1 MAKTK
6 EPKLKLR
13 TSYPKDLR
21 SEAKASGRGLVTVSI
36 EFPNGDREE
45 RQIAAN
51 AIECR
56 FARWAG
62 VLLGVERA
70 RPLPDLEELIRN
82 HLEPTI

>member
-1 MAKTK
+1 MADKKK

-13 TSYPKDLR
+13 TSYPAELR
-21 SEAKASGRGLVTVSI
+21 KEAKAAGKGVITVSI

-45 RQIAAN
+45 RQMAGN

-62 VLLGVERA
+62 VLLSEPQVKA
-70 RPLPDLEELIRN
+70 LVDLEEVVRN
-82 HLEPTI
+82 AVESQ